1 MSKHIL
7 IVEDEKD
14 LLDTLEYNF
23 KNAGYK
29 VSITLEGN
37 KAISLATGKNNPDL
51 VILDLMLPDISG
63 LDVCKAIRNNPV
75 SKNTP
80 ILMLTAKGEEV
91 DRILGFELG
100 ADDYLGKPFE
110 PRELLA
116 RIQSILRR
124 VHSAN
129 SMLDLLVFEGL
140 SIDKLRE
147 EVLLDGEPISLS
159 TSEFEA
165 LLLFA
170 NNSNEVLDREFLVEN
185 LRGITWQTYDRSVDV
200 LVSRLRNK
208 LGETPHHT
216 RFLKTIHGVGYKFI
230 ATPK

>member
-63 LDVCKAIRNNPV
+63 LGVCKAIRNNPV

-100 ADDYLGKPFE
+100 ADDYLVKPFSL
-110 PRELLA
+110 RELTLRVAALLKRNVPLESDENIELGDLNIDLA
-116 RIQSILRR
+116 AHR
-124 VHSAN
+124 VFVESNEVA
-129 SMLDLLVFEGL
+129 LTAKEFDLLVHLARHNGRVQTR
-140 SIDKLRE
+140 DY
-147 EVLLDGEPISLS
+147 LLEQIWGYSSDV
-159 TSEFEA
+159 TT
-165 LLLFA
+165 
-170 NNSNEVLDREFLVEN
+170 R
-185 LRGITWQTYDRSVDV
+185 TVDTHIK
-200 LVSRLRNK
+200 RLRSKIGSFGN
-208 LGETPHHT
+208 LIETVRSIGY
-216 RFLKTIHGVGYKFI
+216 RFNYNSDS
-230 ATPK
+230 

>member
-14 LLDTLEYNF
+14 LSDTLEYNF

-29 VSITLEGN
+29 VSMSLEGN

-63 LDVCKAIRNNPV
+63 LDVCKEIRSNPV

-100 ADDYLGKPFE
+100 ADDYLVKPFSLK
-110 PRELLA
+110 ELTLRVAALLKRNVPVESDENIILGDLNIDLA
-116 RIQSILRR
+116 AHR
-124 VHSAN
+124 VFLETNEVTLTAKEF
-129 SMLDLLVFEGL
+129 DLLVHLARHNGRVQTR
-140 SIDKLRE
+140 DY
-147 EVLLDGEPISLS
+147 LLEQIWGYSSDV
-159 TSEFEA
+159 TT
-165 LLLFA
+165 
-170 NNSNEVLDREFLVEN
+170 R
-185 LRGITWQTYDRSVDV
+185 TVDTHIK
-200 LVSRLRNK
+200 RLRSKIGSFGN
-208 LGETPHHT
+208 LIETV
-216 RFLKTIHGVGYKFI
+216 RSIGYRLNYNSD
-230 ATPK
+230 T

>member
-14 LLDTLEYNF
+14 LSDTLEYNF

-29 VSITLEGN
+29 VSMSLEGN

-63 LDVCKAIRNNPV
+63 LDVCKEIRNNPV

-100 ADDYLGKPFE
+100 ADDYLVKPFSL
-110 PRELLA
+110 RELTLRVAALLKRNVPVESDENIILGDLNIDLA
-116 RIQSILRR
+116 AHR
-124 VHSAN
+124 VFLETNEVA
-129 SMLDLLVFEGL
+129 LTAKEFDLLVHLARHNGRVQTR
-140 SIDKLRE
+140 DY
-147 EVLLDGEPISLS
+147 LLEQIWGYSSDV
-159 TSEFEA
+159 TT
-165 LLLFA
+165 
-170 NNSNEVLDREFLVEN
+170 R
-185 LRGITWQTYDRSVDV
+185 TVDTHIK
-200 LVSRLRNK
+200 RLRTKIGSFGN
-208 LGETPHHT
+208 LIETV
-216 RFLKTIHGVGYKFI
+216 RSIGYRLNYNSD
-230 ATPK
+230 T

>member
-14 LLDTLEYNF
+14 LSDTLEYNF

-29 VSITLEGN
+29 VSMSLEGN

-63 LDVCKAIRNNPV
+63 LDVCKEIRSNPV

-100 ADDYLGKPFE
+100 ADDYLVKPFSL
-110 PRELLA
+110 RELTLRVAALLKRNVPVESDENIILGDLNIDLA
-116 RIQSILRR
+116 AHR
-124 VHSAN
+124 VFLETNEVTLTAKEF
-129 SMLDLLVFEGL
+129 DLLVHLARHNGRVQTR
-140 SIDKLRE
+140 DY
-147 EVLLDGEPISLS
+147 LLEQIWGYSSDV
-159 TSEFEA
+159 TT
-165 LLLFA
+165 
-170 NNSNEVLDREFLVEN
+170 R
-185 LRGITWQTYDRSVDV
+185 TVDTHIK
-200 LVSRLRNK
+200 RLRSKIGSFGN
-208 LGETPHHT
+208 LIETV
-216 RFLKTIHGVGYKFI
+216 RSIGYRLNYNSD
-230 ATPK
+230 T

>member
-14 LLDTLEYNF
+14 LSDTLEYNF

-29 VSITLEGN
+29 VSMSLEGN

-63 LDVCKAIRNNPV
+63 LDVCKEIRSNPV

-100 ADDYLGKPFE
+100 ADDYLVKPFSL
-110 PRELLA
+110 RELTLRVAALLKRNVPVESDENIKLGDLNIDLA
-116 RIQSILRR
+116 AHR
-124 VHSAN
+124 VFVENNEVTLTAKEF
-129 SMLDLLVFEGL
+129 DLLVHLARHNGRAQ
-140 SIDKLRE
+140 SRDY
-147 EVLLDGEPISLS
+147 LLEQIWGYSSDV
-159 TSEFEA
+159 TT
-165 LLLFA
+165 
-170 NNSNEVLDREFLVEN
+170 R
-185 LRGITWQTYDRSVDV
+185 TVDTHIK
-200 LVSRLRNK
+200 RLRSKIGSFGN
-208 LGETPHHT
+208 LIETVRSIGY
-216 RFLKTIHGVGYKFI
+216 RFNYNSDT
-230 ATPK
+230 

>member
-14 LLDTLEYNF
+14 LSDTLEYNF

-29 VSITLEGN
+29 VSISLEGY

-63 LDVCKAIRNNPV
+63 LDVCKEIRSNPV

-100 ADDYLGKPFE
+100 ADDYLVKPFSL
-110 PRELLA
+110 RELTLRVAALLKRNVPVESDENIILGDLNIDLA
-116 RIQSILRR
+116 AHR
-124 VHSAN
+124 VFLETNEVTLTAKEF
-129 SMLDLLVFEGL
+129 DLLVHLARHNGRVQTR
-140 SIDKLRE
+140 DY
-147 EVLLDGEPISLS
+147 LLEQIWGYSSDV
-159 TSEFEA
+159 TT
-165 LLLFA
+165 
-170 NNSNEVLDREFLVEN
+170 R
-185 LRGITWQTYDRSVDV
+185 TVDTHIK
-200 LVSRLRNK
+200 RLRSKIGSFGN
-208 LGETPHHT
+208 LIETV
-216 RFLKTIHGVGYKFI
+216 RSIGYRLNYNSD
-230 ATPK
+230 T

>member
-29 VSITLEGN
+29 VSTTLEGN

-100 ADDYLGKPFE
+100 ADDYLVKPFSL
-110 PRELLA
+110 RELTLRVAALLKRNIPLESDENIKLGDLSIDLA
-116 RIQSILRR
+116 AHR
-124 VHSAN
+124 VFVETNEVTLTAKEF
-129 SMLDLLVFEGL
+129 DLLVHLTRHNGRVQTRDYLLEQIWGY
-140 SIDKLRE
+140 SS
-147 EVLLDGEPISLS
+147 EV
-159 TSEFEA
+159 TT
-165 LLLFA
+165 
-170 NNSNEVLDREFLVEN
+170 R
-185 LRGITWQTYDRSVDV
+185 TVDTHIK
-200 LVSRLRNK
+200 RLRSK
-208 LGETPHHT
+208 IGSFGTYIETVRSIGY
-216 RFLKTIHGVGYKFI
+216 RFNYNSDS
-230 ATPK
+230 

>member
-14 LLDTLEYNF
+14 LSDTLEYNF

-29 VSITLEGN
+29 VSMSLEGN

-63 LDVCKAIRNNPV
+63 LDVCKEIRSNPV

-100 ADDYLGKPFE
+100 ADDYLVKPFSL
-110 PRELLA
+110 RELTLRVAALLKRNIPVESDENIILGDLNIDLA
-116 RIQSILRR
+116 AHR
-124 VHSAN
+124 VFLETNEVTLTAKEF
-129 SMLDLLVFEGL
+129 DLLVHLARHNGRVQTR
-140 SIDKLRE
+140 DY
-147 EVLLDGEPISLS
+147 LLEQIWGYSSDV
-159 TSEFEA
+159 TT
-165 LLLFA
+165 
-170 NNSNEVLDREFLVEN
+170 R
-185 LRGITWQTYDRSVDV
+185 TVDTHIK
-200 LVSRLRNK
+200 RLRSKIGSFGN
-208 LGETPHHT
+208 LIETV
-216 RFLKTIHGVGYKFI
+216 RSIGYRLNYNSD
-230 ATPK
+230 T

>member
-14 LLDTLEYNF
+14 LSDTLEYNF

-29 VSITLEGN
+29 VSMSLEGN

-63 LDVCKAIRNNPV
+63 LDVCKEIRSNPV

-100 ADDYLGKPFE
+100 ADDYLVKPFSL
-110 PRELLA
+110 RELTLRVAALLKINVPVESDENIILGDLNIDLA
-116 RIQSILRR
+116 AHR
-124 VHSAN
+124 VFLETNEVSLTAKEF
-129 SMLDLLVFEGL
+129 DLLVHLARHNGRVQTR
-140 SIDKLRE
+140 DY
-147 EVLLDGEPISLS
+147 LLEQIWGYSSDV
-159 TSEFEA
+159 TT
-165 LLLFA
+165 
-170 NNSNEVLDREFLVEN
+170 R
-185 LRGITWQTYDRSVDV
+185 TVDTHIK
-200 LVSRLRNK
+200 RLRSKIGSFGN
-208 LGETPHHT
+208 LIETV
-216 RFLKTIHGVGYKFI
+216 RSIGYRLNYNSD
-230 ATPK
+230 T

>member
-14 LLDTLEYNF
+14 LSDTLEYNF

-29 VSITLEGN
+29 VSMSLEGN

-63 LDVCKAIRNNPV
+63 LDVCKEIRSNPV

-100 ADDYLGKPFE
+100 ADDYLVKPFSL
-110 PRELLA
+110 RELTLRVAALLKRNVPVESDENIILGDLNIDLA
-116 RIQSILRR
+116 AHR
-124 VHSAN
+124 VFLETNEVTLTAKEF
-129 SMLDLLVFEGL
+129 DLLVHLARHNGRVQTR
-140 SIDKLRE
+140 DY
-147 EVLLDGEPISLS
+147 LLEKIWGYSSDV
-159 TSEFEA
+159 TT
-165 LLLFA
+165 
-170 NNSNEVLDREFLVEN
+170 R
-185 LRGITWQTYDRSVDV
+185 TVDTHIK
-200 LVSRLRNK
+200 RLRSKIGSFGN
-208 LGETPHHT
+208 LIETV
-216 RFLKTIHGVGYKFI
+216 RSIGYRLNYNSD
-230 ATPK
+230 T

>member
-23 KNAGYK
+23 KHAGYK
-29 VSITLEGN
+29 VSISLEGN

-63 LDVCKAIRNNPV
+63 LDVCKEIRSNPV

-100 ADDYLGKPFE
+100 ADDYLVKPFSL
-110 PRELLA
+110 RELTLRVAALLKRNVPLESDENIELGDLNIDLA
-116 RIQSILRR
+116 AHR
-124 VHSAN
+124 VFVESNEVTLTAKEF
-129 SMLDLLVFEGL
+129 DLLVHLARHNGRVQTR
-140 SIDKLRE
+140 DY
-147 EVLLDGEPISLS
+147 LLEQIWGYSSDV
-159 TSEFEA
+159 TT
-165 LLLFA
+165 
-170 NNSNEVLDREFLVEN
+170 R
-185 LRGITWQTYDRSVDV
+185 TVDTHIK
-200 LVSRLRNK
+200 RLRSKIGSFGN
-208 LGETPHHT
+208 LIETVRSIGY
-216 RFLKTIHGVGYKFI
+216 RFNYNSDT
-230 ATPK
+230 

>member
-14 LLDTLEYNF
+14 LSDTLEYNF

-29 VSITLEGN
+29 VSMSLEGN

-63 LDVCKAIRNNPV
+63 LDVCKEIRSNPV

-100 ADDYLGKPFE
+100 ADDYLVKPFSL
-110 PRELLA
+110 RELTLRVAALLKRNIPVESDENIKLGDLNIDLA
-116 RIQSILRR
+116 AHR
-124 VHSAN
+124 VFVESNEVTLTAKEF
-129 SMLDLLVFEGL
+129 DLLVHLARHNGRVQTR
-140 SIDKLRE
+140 DY
-147 EVLLDGEPISLS
+147 LLEQIWGYSSDV
-159 TSEFEA
+159 TT
-165 LLLFA
+165 
-170 NNSNEVLDREFLVEN
+170 R
-185 LRGITWQTYDRSVDV
+185 TVDTHIK
-200 LVSRLRNK
+200 RLRSKIGSFGN
-208 LGETPHHT
+208 LIETVRSIGY
-216 RFLKTIHGVGYKFI
+216 RFNYNSDT
-230 ATPK
+230 

>member
-14 LLDTLEYNF
+14 LSDTLEYNF

-29 VSITLEGN
+29 VSMSLEGN

-63 LDVCKAIRNNPV
+63 LDVCKEIRSNPV

-100 ADDYLGKPFE
+100 ADDYLVKPFSL
-110 PRELLA
+110 RELTLRVAALLKRNVPVESDENIILGDLNIDLAAHRVFLETNEVSLTAKEFDLLEHLA
-116 RIQSILRR
+116 RHNGR
-124 VHSAN
+124 VQTR
-129 SMLDLLVFEGL
+129 DYLLEQIWGYSSDVTT
-140 SIDKLRE
+140 R
-147 EVLLDGEPISLS
+147 
-159 TSEFEA
+159 T
-165 LLLFA
+165 
-170 NNSNEVLDREFLVEN
+170 
-185 LRGITWQTYDRSVDV
+185 VDTHIK
-200 LVSRLRNK
+200 RLRSKIGSFGN
-208 LGETPHHT
+208 LIETV
-216 RFLKTIHGVGYKFI
+216 RSIGYRLNYNSD
-230 ATPK
+230 T

>member
-14 LLDTLEYNF
+14 LSDTLEYNF

-29 VSITLEGN
+29 VSMSLEGN

-63 LDVCKAIRNNPV
+63 LDVCKEIRSNPV

-100 ADDYLGKPFE
+100 ADDYLVKPFSL
-110 PRELLA
+110 RELTLRVAALLKRNVPIESDENIILGDLNIDLAAHRVFLETSEVTLTAKEFDLLLHLA
-116 RIQSILRR
+116 RHNGR
-124 VHSAN
+124 VQTR
-129 SMLDLLVFEGL
+129 DYLLEQIWGYSSDVTT
-140 SIDKLRE
+140 R
-147 EVLLDGEPISLS
+147 
-159 TSEFEA
+159 T
-165 LLLFA
+165 
-170 NNSNEVLDREFLVEN
+170 
-185 LRGITWQTYDRSVDV
+185 VDTHIK
-200 LVSRLRNK
+200 RLRSKIGSFGN
-208 LGETPHHT
+208 LIETV
-216 RFLKTIHGVGYKFI
+216 RSIGYRLNYNSD
-230 ATPK
+230 T

>member
-14 LLDTLEYNF
+14 LSDTLEYNF

-29 VSITLEGN
+29 VSMSLEGN

-63 LDVCKAIRNNPV
+63 LDVCKEIRSNPV

-100 ADDYLGKPFE
+100 ADDYLVKPFSL
-110 PRELLA
+110 RELTLRVAALLKRNVPVESDENIILGDLNIDLA
-116 RIQSILRR
+116 AHR
-124 VHSAN
+124 VFVESNEVA
-129 SMLDLLVFEGL
+129 LTAKEFDLLVHLARHNGRVQTR
-140 SIDKLRE
+140 DY
-147 EVLLDGEPISLS
+147 LLEQIWGYSSDV
-159 TSEFEA
+159 TT
-165 LLLFA
+165 
-170 NNSNEVLDREFLVEN
+170 R
-185 LRGITWQTYDRSVDV
+185 TVDTHIK
-200 LVSRLRNK
+200 RLRSKIGSFGN
-208 LGETPHHT
+208 LIETVRSIGY
-216 RFLKTIHGVGYKFI
+216 RFNYNSDT
-230 ATPK
+230 

>member
-14 LLDTLEYNF
+14 LSDTLEDNC

-29 VSITLEGN
+29 VSMSLEGN

-63 LDVCKAIRNNPV
+63 LDVCKEIRSNPV

-100 ADDYLGKPFE
+100 ADDYLVKPFSL
-110 PRELLA
+110 RELTLRVAALLKRNVPLESDENIKLGDLNIDLA
-116 RIQSILRR
+116 AHR
-124 VHSAN
+124 VFVESNEVTLTAKEF
-129 SMLDLLVFEGL
+129 DLLVHLARHNGRVQTR
-140 SIDKLRE
+140 DY
-147 EVLLDGEPISLS
+147 LLEQIWGYSSDV
-159 TSEFEA
+159 TT
-165 LLLFA
+165 
-170 NNSNEVLDREFLVEN
+170 R
-185 LRGITWQTYDRSVDV
+185 TVDTHIK
-200 LVSRLRNK
+200 RLRSKIGSFGN
-208 LGETPHHT
+208 LIETVRSIGY
-216 RFLKTIHGVGYKFI
+216 RFNYNSDT
-230 ATPK
+230 

>member
-14 LLDTLEYNF
+14 LSDTLEYNF

-29 VSITLEGN
+29 VSMSLEGN

-63 LDVCKAIRNNPV
+63 LDVCKEIRSNPV

-100 ADDYLGKPFE
+100 ADDYLVKPFSL
-110 PRELLA
+110 RELTLRVAALLKRNVPVESDENIILGDLNIDLA
-116 RIQSILRR
+116 AHR
-124 VHSAN
+124 VFLETNEVTLTAKEF
-129 SMLDLLVFEGL
+129 DLLVHLARHNGRVQTR
-140 SIDKLRE
+140 DY
-147 EVLLDGEPISLS
+147 LLEQIWGYSSDV
-159 TSEFEA
+159 TT
-165 LLLFA
+165 
-170 NNSNEVLDREFLVEN
+170 R
-185 LRGITWQTYDRSVDV
+185 TVDTHIK
-200 LVSRLRNK
+200 RLRTKIGSFGN
-208 LGETPHHT
+208 LIETV
-216 RFLKTIHGVGYKFI
+216 RSIGYRLNYNSD
-230 ATPK
+230 T

>member
-14 LLDTLEYNF
+14 LSDTLEYNF

-29 VSITLEGN
+29 VSMSLEGN

-63 LDVCKAIRNNPV
+63 LDVCKEIRNNPV

-100 ADDYLGKPFE
+100 ADDYLVKPFSL
-110 PRELLA
+110 RELTLRVAALLKRNVPVESDENIILGDLNIDLA
-116 RIQSILRR
+116 AHR
-124 VHSAN
+124 VFLETNEVTLTAKEF
-129 SMLDLLVFEGL
+129 DLLVHLARHNGRVQTR
-140 SIDKLRE
+140 DY
-147 EVLLDGEPISLS
+147 LLEQIWGYSSDV
-159 TSEFEA
+159 TT
-165 LLLFA
+165 
-170 NNSNEVLDREFLVEN
+170 R
-185 LRGITWQTYDRSVDV
+185 TVDTHIK
-200 LVSRLRNK
+200 RLRTKIGSFGN
-208 LGETPHHT
+208 LIETV
-216 RFLKTIHGVGYKFI
+216 RSIGYRLNYNSD
-230 ATPK
+230 T

>member
-14 LLDTLEYNF
+14 LSDTLEYNF

-29 VSITLEGN
+29 VSMSLEGN

-63 LDVCKAIRNNPV
+63 LDVCKEIRSNPV

-100 ADDYLGKPFE
+100 ADDYLVKPFSL
-110 PRELLA
+110 RELTLRVAALLKRNVPLESDENIELGDLNIDLA
-116 RIQSILRR
+116 AHR
-124 VHSAN
+124 VFVESNEVTLTAKEF
-129 SMLDLLVFEGL
+129 DLLVHLARHNGRVQTR
-140 SIDKLRE
+140 DY
-147 EVLLDGEPISLS
+147 LLEQIWGYSSDV
-159 TSEFEA
+159 TT
-165 LLLFA
+165 
-170 NNSNEVLDREFLVEN
+170 R
-185 LRGITWQTYDRSVDV
+185 TVDTHIK
-200 LVSRLRNK
+200 RLRSKIGSFGN
-208 LGETPHHT
+208 LIETV
-216 RFLKTIHGVGYKFI
+216 RSIGYRLNYNSD
-230 ATPK
+230 T

>member
-14 LLDTLEYNF
+14 LSDTLEYNF

-29 VSITLEGN
+29 VSMSLEGN

-63 LDVCKAIRNNPV
+63 LDVCKEIRSNPV

-100 ADDYLGKPFE
+100 ADDYLVKPFSL
-110 PRELLA
+110 RELTLRVAALLKRNVPLESDENIELGDLNIDLA
-116 RIQSILRR
+116 AHR
-124 VHSAN
+124 VFVESNEVTLTAKEF
-129 SMLDLLVFEGL
+129 DLLVHLARHNGRVQTR
-140 SIDKLRE
+140 DY
-147 EVLLDGEPISLS
+147 LLEQIWGYSSDV
-159 TSEFEA
+159 TT
-165 LLLFA
+165 
-170 NNSNEVLDREFLVEN
+170 R
-185 LRGITWQTYDRSVDV
+185 TVDTHIK
-200 LVSRLRNK
+200 RLRSKMGSFGN
-208 LGETPHHT
+208 LIETVRSIGY
-216 RFLKTIHGVGYKFI
+216 RFNYNSDT
-230 ATPK
+230 

>member
-14 LLDTLEYNF
+14 LSDTLEYNF

-29 VSITLEGN
+29 VSMSLEGN

-63 LDVCKAIRNNPV
+63 LDVCKEIRSNPV

-100 ADDYLGKPFE
+100 ADDYLVKPFSL
-110 PRELLA
+110 RELTLRVAVLLKRNVPIESDENIKLGDLNIDLA
-116 RIQSILRR
+116 AHR
-124 VHSAN
+124 VFLETNEVTLTAKEF
-129 SMLDLLVFEGL
+129 DLLVHLARHNGRVQTR
-140 SIDKLRE
+140 DY
-147 EVLLDGEPISLS
+147 LLEQIWGYSSDV
-159 TSEFEA
+159 TT
-165 LLLFA
+165 
-170 NNSNEVLDREFLVEN
+170 R
-185 LRGITWQTYDRSVDV
+185 TVDTHIK
-200 LVSRLRNK
+200 RLRSKIGSFGN
-208 LGETPHHT
+208 LIETV
-216 RFLKTIHGVGYKFI
+216 RSIGYRLNYNSD
-230 ATPK
+230 T

>member
-14 LLDTLEYNF
+14 LSDTLEYNF

-29 VSITLEGN
+29 VSMSLEGN

-63 LDVCKAIRNNPV
+63 LDVCKEIRNNPV

-100 ADDYLGKPFE
+100 ADDYLVKPFSL
-110 PRELLA
+110 RELTLRVAALLKRNIPVESDENIILGDLNIDLA
-116 RIQSILRR
+116 AHR
-124 VHSAN
+124 VFLETNEVTLTAKEF
-129 SMLDLLVFEGL
+129 DLLVHLARHNGRVQTR
-140 SIDKLRE
+140 DY
-147 EVLLDGEPISLS
+147 LLEQIWGYSSDV
-159 TSEFEA
+159 TT
-165 LLLFA
+165 
-170 NNSNEVLDREFLVEN
+170 R
-185 LRGITWQTYDRSVDV
+185 TVDTHIK
-200 LVSRLRNK
+200 RLRSKIGSFGN
-208 LGETPHHT
+208 LIETV
-216 RFLKTIHGVGYKFI
+216 RSIGYRLNYNSD
-230 ATPK
+230 T

>member
-14 LLDTLEYNF
+14 LSDTLEYNF

-29 VSITLEGN
+29 VSMSLEGN

-63 LDVCKAIRNNPV
+63 LDVCKEIRSNPV

-100 ADDYLGKPFE
+100 ADDYLVKPFSL
-110 PRELLA
+110 RELTLRVAALLKRNVPVESDENIILGDLNIDLA
-116 RIQSILRR
+116 AHR
-124 VHSAN
+124 VFLETNEVTLTAKEF
-129 SMLDLLVFEGL
+129 DLLVHLARHNGRVQTR
-140 SIDKLRE
+140 DY
-147 EVLLDGEPISLS
+147 LLEQIWGYSSD
-159 TSEFEA
+159 
-165 LLLFA
+165 
-170 NNSNEVLDREFLVEN
+170 
-185 LRGITWQTYDRSVDV
+185 ITTRTVDTHIK
-200 LVSRLRNK
+200 RLRSKIGSFGN
-208 LGETPHHT
+208 LIETVRSIGY
-216 RFLKTIHGVGYKFI
+216 RFNYNSDT
-230 ATPK
+230 